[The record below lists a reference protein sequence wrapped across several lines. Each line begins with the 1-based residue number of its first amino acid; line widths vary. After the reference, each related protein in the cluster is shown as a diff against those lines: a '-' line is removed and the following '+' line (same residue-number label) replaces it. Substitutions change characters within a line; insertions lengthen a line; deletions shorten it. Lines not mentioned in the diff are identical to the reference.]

1 MAREESGGTGK
12 LVLADKDG
20 AVITPRAELGHVLG
34 HAPEQE
40 RMDGRIM
47 TEVSRRVP
55 LPGLYPVNEH
65 TKARYAADKD

>member
-1 MAREESGGTGK
+1 M
-12 LVLADKDG
+12 
-20 AVITPRAELGHVLG
+20 IIPRAELDDLVG

-40 RMDGRIM
+40 RVDGRIM
-47 TEVSRRVP
+47 TEVSRKVP